1 MQRISKKRDAMR
13 TQFPVFLL
21 WLMLVPASVPAYTQV
36 HDSSQKSQTANSLY
50 TQKSQTANGLYAQG
64 GESTGSLR
72 AQAQPA
78 GVRQAEEGAAK
89 KQADGAKIQA
99 DAQADVTGVE
109 KTEAEVMKQYACKYR
124 AAEEPAK
131 RLVLANEFFGHLY
144 QTGYIDEPIVFPAGA
159 HMDSVDVNV
168 WFYISEWYYYEG
180 EYGLAVQYAKRAEE
194 HCTSHVD
201 EISKSDVYSQ
211 LGGAYFRAS
220 DYEKAAEALL
230 KSYEIDRKSGDY
242 DRLSSTLNGIGCVF
256 VAGGKAPE
264 AEKYVMEGIAA
275 NALTNNL
282 SRRAVLFGTAS
293 EMYKAIGDNQ
303 KALQYATGALEIAR
317 ETGDSS
323 KIGVRLSQVANV
335 QLGMGQVED
344 AKRSLAEAMPL
355 LQESG
360 NLHSYGICM
369 NQMGDILANEGKTE
383 EATDYYREAAGIFLR
398 QKDMRNE
405 LHSREGLYRVTKL
418 TLPGEAM
425 LHLERA
431 KVLQDSIYRQ
441 ETGEALGKY
450 NAIYY
455 NDILQEKQQQA
466 EHQKRVILWT
476 SITLAVV
483 VLFIIIIGVTA
494 AWRYHKRK
502 QTDYEQDL
510 NSLKG
515 QYDEVNKHYRNL
527 VTEQMKEN
535 TGMTDDDR
543 LFIGELIDAINTEA
557 EKGIVSIDKIADH
570 MHISVVTLRR
580 RITRT
585 LSMTPQAY
593 VLQVRM
599 HKAKYLLENYRDI
612 TIAEVSERCGYSQV
626 PNFTRAF
633 QKYYGIS
640 PKEARAK

>member
-1 MQRISKKRDAMR
+1 
-13 TQFPVFLL
+13 
-21 WLMLVPASVPAYTQV
+21 
-36 HDSSQKSQTANSLY
+36 
-50 TQKSQTANGLYAQG
+50 
-64 GESTGSLR
+64 
-72 AQAQPA
+72 
-78 GVRQAEEGAAK
+78 
-89 KQADGAKIQA
+89 
-99 DAQADVTGVE
+99 
-109 KTEAEVMKQYACKYR
+109 
-124 AAEEPAK
+124 
-131 RLVLANEFFGHLY
+131 
-144 QTGYIDEPIVFPAGA
+144 
-159 HMDSVDVNV
+159 
-168 WFYISEWYYYEG
+168 
-180 EYGLAVQYAKRAEE
+180 
-194 HCTSHVD
+194 
-201 EISKSDVYSQ
+201 
-211 LGGAYFRAS
+211 
-220 DYEKAAEALL
+220 
-230 KSYEIDRKSGDY
+230 
-242 DRLSSTLNGIGCVF
+242 
-256 VAGGKAPE
+256 
-264 AEKYVMEGIAA
+264 
-275 NALTNNL
+275 
-282 SRRAVLFGTAS
+282 
-293 EMYKAIGDNQ
+293 
-303 KALQYATGALEIAR
+303 
-317 ETGDSS
+317 
-323 KIGVRLSQVANV
+323 
-335 QLGMGQVED
+335 MGRVED
-344 AKRSLAEAMPL
+344 AKQSLTEAMPL

-405 LHSREGLYRVTKL
+405 LHSREGLYRVTKM

-441 ETGEALGKY
+441 ETGEALGRY

-476 SITLAVV
+476 SLSLAAVV
-483 VLFIIIIGVTA
+483 LLVIIIGVTA

-510 NSLKG
+510 SSLKG

-527 VTEQMKEN
+527 MTEQMKDAK
-535 TGMTDDDR
+535 GMTDDDR

-633 QKYYGIS
+633 QKFYGIS